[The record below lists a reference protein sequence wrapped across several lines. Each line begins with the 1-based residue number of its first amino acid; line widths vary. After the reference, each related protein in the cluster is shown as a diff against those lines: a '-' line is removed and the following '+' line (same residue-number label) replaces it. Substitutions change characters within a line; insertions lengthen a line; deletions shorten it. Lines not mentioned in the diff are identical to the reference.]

1 MSTTGRPVAPR
12 TGGQKEGSSKAPLS
26 PDVGDG
32 SRREGRGDGRGV
44 ASPIW
49 RIWQKEG
56 GSLWEKKKNGL
67 GAGEASD
74 GNGDGRSEID
84 RSRGEGWR
92 GGEWGSEGAP
102 GSGRRGGLGAR
113 ARAGLRLR
121 GGEGS

>member
-1 MSTTGRPVAPR
+1 MAPR

-26 PDVGDG
+26 QTSETGAGGKVVGMDEG
-32 SRREGRGDGRGV
+32 SPAPSGEYGRKKGALSGRR
-44 ASPIW
+44 
-49 RIWQKEG
+49 KT
-56 GSLWEKKKNGL
+56 GL

>member
-1 MSTTGRPVAPR
+1 MGMD
-12 TGGQKEGSSKAPLS
+12 EGSPAPSGEYGRKKGALS
-26 PDVGDG
+26 
-32 SRREGRGDGRGV
+32 GR
-44 ASPIW
+44 
-49 RIWQKEG
+49 
-56 GSLWEKKKNGL
+56 KKTGL

-84 RSRGEGWR
+84 RSWGEGWR
-92 GGEWGSEGAP
+92 GGERGSEGAP